1 MWKMSFLLGYA
12 EELAKE
18 NTKNKFE
25 ILLEEIRKQAK
36 EEEKEFNEM
45 CKNLASA

>member
-1 MWKMSFLLGYA
+1 MSYLLGYA
-12 EELAKE
+12 EELARE

-36 EEEKEFNEM
+36 EEEKEFSEM
-45 CKNLASA
+45 CENLASA